1 MLVSVHND
9 RMRHAILGPGG
20 VGGLIGACLADAG
33 DTVTMIVR
41 PGVLEQYPAQI
52 RLESPLLGKFSA
64 PVQKAAQAP
73 PADVLWITVKATQLE
88 SALKLVPSNDIAG
101 AVVPLLNGV
110 DHIATLRERFG
121 HDRVV
126 PATIAGETER
136 AAPGYIIHRSAFEHL
151 NIAASGQSRLS
162 DAVEKLTAHH
172 VSCRFIDNEA
182 TLMWSKM
189 VFLAPF
195 ALTTTAFDTT
205 IGRVM
210 EKPESLALAEAAIRE
225 ACAVA
230 KAEGATIEE
239 EKAVQAPHAWPYDM
253 RSSMQKDVDRGNPP
267 ELDAIGGPILR
278 GGGRHNI
285 AVPAT
290 RELLA
295 RIEKRVRQKAPA

>member
-1 MLVSVHND
+1 
-9 RMRHAILGPGG
+9 MRHAILGPGG

-52 RLESPLLGKFSA
+52 RLESPLLGNFSA
-64 PVQKAAQAP
+64 PVQKAVQAP
-73 PADVLWITVKATQLE
+73 PADVLWVTVKATQLD
-88 SALKLVPSNDIAG
+88 SALKLVPSNDVAG

-110 DHIATLRERFG
+110 DHVAVLRERFG

-136 AAPGYIIHRSAFEHL
+136 AAPGHIIHRSPFEQL
-151 NIAASGQSRLS
+151 NIASRGQSRLA
-162 DAVEKLTAHH
+162 DAVEKLTAHK
-172 VSCRFIDNEA
+172 VSCRFVDNEA
-182 TLMWSKM
+182 TLMWSKL

-195 ALTTTAFDTT
+195 ALSTTAFDTT

-210 EKPESLALAEAAIRE
+210 EKAEWRAAAEAAIRE
-225 ACAVA
+225 ACAIA
-230 KAEGATIEE
+230 NAEGATINV
-239 EKAVQAPHAWPYDM
+239 EKAVHAADNLPYDM

-267 ELDAIGGPILR
+267 ELDAISGPILR
-278 GGGRHNI
+278 GGARHNI
-285 AVPAT
+285 PVPAT

-295 RIEKRVRQKAPA
+295 RIEQRVGQKATA

>member
-1 MLVSVHND
+1 
-9 RMRHAILGPGG
+9 MRHAILGPGG

-41 PGVLEQYPAQI
+41 PAVLEQYPSQI

-73 PADVLWITVKATQLE
+73 QADVLWITVKATQLD
-88 SALKLVPSNDIAG
+88 SALNLIPSKDVAG

-110 DHIATLRERFG
+110 DHIAALRERFG
-121 HDRVV
+121 HDPVV

-136 AAPGYIIHRSAFEHL
+136 ASAGHIIHRSPFAHL
-151 NIAASGQSRLS
+151 NIAGSGQSRLA

-182 TLMWSKM
+182 TLMWSKL

-195 ALTTTAFDTT
+195 ALSTTAFDTT

-210 EKPESLALAEAAIRE
+210 EKPEWRATAEAALRE
-225 ACAVA
+225 ACAIA
-230 KAEGATIEE
+230 NAEGATISV
-239 EKAVQAPHAWPYDM
+239 EKALNAGDNLPFDM
-253 RSSMQKDVDRGNPP
+253 RSSMQKDVDRGNPA
-267 ELDAIGGPILR
+267 ELDAIAGPILR
-278 GGGRHNI
+278 GGARHSI

-295 RIEKRVRQKAPA
+295 RIEQRVGQKASA

>member
-1 MLVSVHND
+1 MV
-9 RMRHAILGPGG
+9 
-20 VGGLIGACLADAG
+20 
-33 DTVTMIVR
+33 VR
-41 PGVLEQYPAQI
+41 PGALEAYPAHI
-52 RLESPLLGKFSA
+52 RMESPLLGTFSA

-73 PADVLWITVKATQLE
+73 RADVLWVTVKATQLD
-88 SALKLVPSNDIAG
+88 SALKLVPADDIAG

-110 DHIATLRERFG
+110 DHIAALRERFG

-136 AAPGYIIHRSAFEHL
+136 AAPGHIIHRSPFAHL
-151 NIAASGQSRLS
+151 NLAAGGQSRLS
-162 DAVEKLTAHH
+162 DAVEKLTAHR

-182 TLMWSKM
+182 TLMWSKL

-195 ALTTTAFDTT
+195 ALSTTAFDTT

-210 EKPESLALAEAAIRE
+210 ENEESKTLAEAAIRE

-230 KAEGATIEE
+230 NAEGATIDV
-239 EKAVQAPHAWPYDM
+239 EKAVHAADALPYDM

-278 GGGRHNI
+278 GGARHNI
-285 AVPAT
+285 GVPAT

-295 RIEKRVRQKAPA
+295 RIERRVRQQVPA

>member
-1 MLVSVHND
+1 
-9 RMRHAILGPGG
+9 MRHAILGPGG

-33 DTVTMIVR
+33 DTVTMVVR
-41 PGVLEQYPAQI
+41 PGALEAYPAHI
-52 RLESPLLGKFSA
+52 RLESPLLGTFSA

-73 PADVLWITVKATQLE
+73 RADVLWVTVKATQLD
-88 SALKLVPSNDIAG
+88 SALKLVPADDIAG

-110 DHIATLRERFG
+110 DHIAALRERFG

-136 AAPGYIIHRSAFEHL
+136 AAPGHIIHRSPFAHL
-151 NIAASGQSRLS
+151 NLAAGGQSRLS
-162 DAVEKLTAHH
+162 DAVEKLTAHR

-182 TLMWSKM
+182 TLMWSKL

-195 ALTTTAFDTT
+195 ALSTTAFDTT

-210 EKPESLALAEAAIRE
+210 ENEESKTLAEAAIRE

-230 KAEGATIEE
+230 NAEGATIDV
-239 EKAVQAPHAWPYDM
+239 EKAVHAADALPYDM

-278 GGGRHNI
+278 GGARHNI
-285 AVPAT
+285 GVPAT

-295 RIEKRVRQKAPA
+295 RIERRVRQQVPA

>member
-1 MLVSVHND
+1 
-9 RMRHAILGPGG
+9 MRHAILGPGG

-33 DTVTMIVR
+33 DTVTMVVR
-41 PGVLEQYPAQI
+41 PGALEAYPAHI
-52 RLESPLLGKFSA
+52 RMESPLLGTFSA

-73 PADVLWITVKATQLE
+73 RADVLWVTVKATQLD
-88 SALKLVPSNDIAG
+88 SALKLVPADDIAG

-110 DHIATLRERFG
+110 DHIAALRERFG

-126 PATIAGETER
+126 PATIA
-136 AAPGYIIHRSAFEHL
+136 
-151 NIAASGQSRLS
+151 
-162 DAVEKLTAHH
+162 VEKLTAHR

-182 TLMWSKM
+182 TLMWSKL

-195 ALTTTAFDTT
+195 ALSTTAFDTT

-210 EKPESLALAEAAIRE
+210 ENEESKTLAEAAIRE

-230 KAEGATIEE
+230 NAEGATIDV
-239 EKAVQAPHAWPYDM
+239 EKAVHAADALPYDM

-278 GGGRHNI
+278 GGARHNI
-285 AVPAT
+285 GVPAT

-295 RIEKRVRQKAPA
+295 RIERRVRQQVPA

>member
-1 MLVSVHND
+1 
-9 RMRHAILGPGG
+9 MRHAILGPGG

-52 RLESPLLGKFSA
+52 RLESPLLGNFSA
-64 PVQKAAQAP
+64 PVRKAAQAP
-73 PADVLWITVKATQLE
+73 QADVLWVTVKVTQLD

-101 AVVPLLNGV
+101 AIVPLLNGV
-110 DHIATLRERFG
+110 DHIAALRQRFG

-136 AAPGYIIHRSAFEHL
+136 AAPGHIIHRSPFEYL
-151 NIAASGQSRLS
+151 NVASMGQSRLA

-182 TLMWSKM
+182 TLMWSKL

-195 ALTTTAFDTT
+195 ALSTTAFDTT

-210 EKPESLALAEAAIRE
+210 EKPEWHVLTEAAIRE

-230 KAEGATIEE
+230 SAEGAKIDV
-239 EKAVQAPHAWPYDM
+239 EKVVHGAATLPYDM

-278 GGGRHNI
+278 GGARHNI
-285 AVPAT
+285 PVPAT

-295 RIEKRVRQKAPA
+295 RIEQRVGQKASA